1 VAAFGTTYHE
11 RDELITA
18 SDALSEAADHA
29 SGDRS
34 TQLTDVSET
43 VADLAE
49 REPGPDHGRLAR
61 IEYTL
66 RELEESADEDVVDN
80 VDDALSHIKE
90 YRKTV
95 EGV

>member
-1 VAAFGTTYHE
+1 MP

-18 SDALSEAADHA
+18 SDALGKAADHA
-29 SGDRS
+29 SSDRS
-34 TQLTDVSET
+34 TQLAAVSET
-43 VADLAE
+43 MATLAE

-66 RELEESADEDVVDN
+66 RELKESADEDVADK

-95 EGV
+95 QGV

>member
-1 VAAFGTTYHE
+1 MAHT
-11 RDELITA
+11 ELMAA
-18 SDALSEAADHA
+18 SDALDEAADHA
-29 SGDRS
+29 SSDRS
-34 TQLTDVSET
+34 AQLTDTVET
-43 VADLAE
+43 LASLAE

-66 RELEESADEDVVDN
+66 RELKASADSDVVDRIN
-80 VDDALSHIKE
+80 TAVDHIKE

>member
-1 VAAFGTTYHE
+1 MT
-11 RDELITA
+11 RDELVTA

-34 TQLTDVSET
+34 AQLIDVSET
-43 VADLAE
+43 LGDLAE
-49 REPGPDHGRLAR
+49 REPKPDHGRLAR

-66 RELEESADEDVVDN
+66 RELKESSDEALVDN
-80 VDDALSHIKE
+80 VNDALSQIKE

>member
-1 VAAFGTTYHE
+1 MSH
-11 RDELITA
+11 DELIA
-18 SDALSEAADHA
+18 ASEALDDAAEHA
-29 SGDRS
+29 AGDRS
-34 TQLTDVSET
+34 TQLTDVAET
-43 VADLAE
+43 VANLAE

-66 RELEESADEDVVDN
+66 RELKAGADEGVVGA
-80 VDDALSHIKE
+80 VDDALGHIKE

>member
-1 VAAFGTTYHE
+1 MTRE
-11 RDELITA
+11 ELIAA
-18 SDALSEAADHA
+18 SDTLSEASDHA

-43 VADLAE
+43 VGDLAE

-66 RELEESADEDVVDN
+66 RELEESADEEVVGH
-80 VDDALSHIKE
+80 VDDALSHIKA